1 MKTVSSICLGLA
13 IFLGVAG
20 LIYLFTAHEYAGATE
35 LLIASVT
42 FGFLVVVLRVAERRA
57 PPEEGE
63 GEELDIG
70 PTIWPLGFALA
81 GAVLAIGA
89 IVSPWI
95 VVVGVAGCAVCATG
109 WLRDVARSRSPS

>member
-42 FGFLVVVLRVAERRA
+42 FGFLVIVLRVAERRA
-57 PPEEGE
+57 SPDAAEE
-63 GEELDIG
+63 EELAIG
-70 PTIWPLGFALA
+70 PTIWPLGFALS
-81 GAVLAIGA
+81 GAVVVIGA
-89 IVSPWI
+89 IASTWI
-95 VVVGVAGCAVCATG
+95 VVVGVAACAVCAAG
-109 WLRDVARSRSPS
+109 WLRDVARSRS